1 MAKVEFWDV
10 KARAKVKAD
19 VIKVV
24 KYENGRFAIKGETK
38 DGRSLTRFV
47 SAADAEKYKKDL
59 KK

>member
-19 VIKVV
+19 VKEVV
-24 KYENGRFAIKGETK
+24 TYANGRSAVKGETK

-47 SAADAEKYKKDL
+47 SAADAAKFKKEL